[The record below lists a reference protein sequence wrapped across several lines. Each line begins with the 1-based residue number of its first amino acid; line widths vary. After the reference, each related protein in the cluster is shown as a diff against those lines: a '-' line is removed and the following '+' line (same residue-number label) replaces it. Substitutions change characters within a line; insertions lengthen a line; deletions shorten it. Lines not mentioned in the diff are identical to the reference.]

1 MMAIGA
7 RARAALMG
15 RNYVLPDDVKAL
27 AIPTLAHRV
36 VLSPLAEIEGRSIQ
50 NIIGNLVEQV
60 AAPR

>member
-1 MMAIGA
+1 MAIGA

-36 VLSPLAEIEGRSIQ
+36 VLSPLAEIEGRSIKS
-50 NIIGNLVEQV
+50 IIGNLVEQV

>member
-1 MMAIGA
+1 MELATLRLLA
-7 RARAALMG
+7 
-15 RNYVLPDDVKAL
+15 LPDDVKAL

-50 NIIGNLVEQV
+50 SIIGNLVEQV